1 MLTTHLRSRSLAIAA
16 FALIALVLAACGGS
30 GSDSST
36 EAASSSAESPIVI
49 AEPVV
54 RASDDMTPVD
64 ETTGKQMTGSFMTIT
79 NNGSEDVTLEGGSTD
94 AAERIEIHEVIDG
107 EMVPKKGGLVIP
119 AGGSQK
125 LRMGGYHVML
135 MDLVKPLAAGDEI
148 KVTLNFS
155 DGSTVDYVAPAKM
168 IAMDDEKYGVEAD
181 PAMTGSTN
189 EG

>member
-1 MLTTHLRSRSLAIAA
+1 MLTTHLRSHSLAIAA
-16 FALIALVLAACGGS
+16 FALIALMLAACG

-36 EAASSSAESPIVI
+36 EAASSGAESPIVI
-49 AEPVV
+49 TEPVV

-64 ETTGKQMTGSFMTIT
+64 ETTGKQMTGSFMTIA

-107 EMVPKKGGLVIP
+107 EMVPMKGGLVIP

-148 KVTLNFS
+148 TVTLHFS
-155 DGSTVDYVAPAKM
+155 DGSTVEYVAPAKM